1 MYVASIVLYKHNN
14 YLLLQFI
21 PQNVNYSDHNEP
33 LVYRRLDRL
42 QEPFN
47 LFLVNGTV
55 NSIILPNEEPEW
67 SGNIKKAIGSALQI
81 HGDKP
86 GAFVVNE
93 VRYLVNT
100 IHYNFLTW

>member
-1 MYVASIVLYKHNN
+1 M
-14 YLLLQFI
+14 
-21 PQNVNYSDHNEP
+21 NYSDHNE
-33 LVYRRLDRL
+33 LLGYRRLDKL

-47 LFLVNGTV
+47 LFLINGTV
-55 NSIILPNEEPEW
+55 NSIILPTEEPEW

-93 VRYLVNT
+93 VRYSLFFYV
-100 IHYNFLTW
+100 IKIRLIPLLLDLYSISPS